1 MKTRADWVADADA
14 VLARVR
20 SLLAPYGIAP
30 DERLRI
36 VTDSNPMPGYIHEDR
51 TIAFCPPVI
60 ERGADMLRWMFFTR
74 CMGAESLAEAEQ
86 FFIAALPVIVSHEL
100 SHHLRFS
107 RGLATTSN
115 FVEEQVCNRLGTA
128 IADAIPEFHDAIGP
142 FCEMCGTFA
151 DRLEKKFAAAGESVV
166 GESVFVGAVG
176 DALLVAHA
184 VGRRTLDRLEAFAES
199 RDVSSE
205 AIVALAPRVTPRDLA
220 DAQASRA
227 GAQRFMDTQYT
238 ADPAAYWML
247 SLRWLHTYFS
257 RPRENRPSLQPVLLE
272 HLLREPDNV
281 AELSMALHAML
292 ASDVASLAF
301 SGDRTCAP
309 ALRAA
314 AAAGLLELEGPV
326 AAPVIVE
333 RAIQSGEPE
342 EGLVDALGRAWK
354 REETWDPRCLE
365 PLVTVVQN
373 TIGTMTTGALR
384 RFLRLIGLSGID
396 VVLPIATL
404 RSRAIEDPLLA
415 AEVAAFDA
423 SERLSGS
430 EAWISGADV
439 PPELLEAWHAHGR
452 LLSELPAAFLD
463 RCLGGD
469 PSGRVR
475 RALLRM
481 SAGACDPEDDRW
493 AGLALL
499 EIMSAKTA
507 DSPAD
512 ARIAHAIV
520 DSASTDALS
529 AALSRRLPPRGGA
542 EWEALLSFLD
552 RTPEARATLVR
563 IRDDGA
569 AAGRETW
576 TLALRAGA
584 ALRDLVSVRF
594 GEDAR
599 LDALATEAAGKAR
612 ALQSLAN
619 EIDTV
624 SAARE
629 ERTAGISALLASTL
643 RWEAQRR
650 VIEVVRTFVA
660 PDRSAAIGALADHA
674 GRECPPMDD
683 VLAEL
688 LLGASPEAHRPAL
701 RNVLCGGDDG
711 ASDASALGTRDV
723 PAFAVELLATATA
736 SGDAEI
742 EALVA
747 RHWTGTLPEPN
758 EHAMIIIEKT
768 VHLHSNPLFSGIE
781 PTRLSA
787 LAEQTVLQVF
797 KSGDVIF
804 EEGSDGD
811 QLFLILAGRVSVERA
826 GPEGPVVLQVLG
838 PANCFGEMAI
848 FERAPRS
855 ATARA
860 ESDARL
866 LSLSRRDVMR
876 IGREN
881 PDVYEAFLRVLSGRL
896 RKANEQRLG
905 QQRAAEPSP
914 PHA

>member
-60 ERGADMLRWMFFTR
+60 ERGADLLRWMFFIR
-74 CMGAESLAEAEQ
+74 YMGAESLAEAEQ
-86 FFIAALPVIVSHEL
+86 FFTAALPVIISHEL
-100 SHHLRFS
+100 SHHLRLS

-142 FCEMCGTFA
+142 FCELCGTFA
-151 DRLEKKFAAAGESVV
+151 DRLEKKLAAAGESVV
-166 GESVFVGAVG
+166 GESVFVGAMG
-176 DALLVAHA
+176 DALLVANA

-205 AIVALAPRVTPRDLA
+205 AIVALSPRVTPQDLA
-220 DAQASRA
+220 EAQASRA

-247 SLRWLHTYFS
+247 SLRWLHTCFS

-281 AELSMALHAML
+281 AELSMALRAML

-301 SGDRTCAP
+301 SGDRTCGP

-326 AAPVIVE
+326 AAPLIVE

-354 REETWDPRCLE
+354 REEIWDPRCVE
-365 PLVTVVQN
+365 PLVTVAQN
-373 TIGTMTTGALR
+373 TIGTMSTGALR
-384 RFLRLIGLSGID
+384 RFVRLIGLSGID
-396 VVLPIATL
+396 VVLPIARL
-404 RSRAIEDPLLA
+404 QSRAIEDPLLA
-415 AEVAAFDA
+415 AELAAFDA
-423 SERLSGS
+423 SQRLSGS

-439 PPELLEAWHAHGR
+439 RPELLEAWQAHGR

-463 RCLGGD
+463 RCLAGD

-481 SAGACDPEDDRW
+481 SAGACDPDDDRW

-499 EIMSAKTA
+499 EIVSATTA

-552 RTPEARATLVR
+552 RTPEAREMLVR
-563 IRDDGA
+563 IARHGRWHCVQA
-569 AAGRETW
+569 PRCATSRRFRSARTRGSTPWPQRPRGKPGRCSPWRARSTPCPPLGGKEQMGSRPFWHRHCAGRHS
-576 TLALRAGA
+576 AG
-584 ALRDLVSVRF
+584 LSKSS
-594 GEDAR
+594 AR
-599 LDALATEAAGKAR
+599 LSRPIVPPPSERWRTTHAG
-612 ALQSLAN
+612 
-619 EIDTV
+619 
-624 SAARE
+624 
-629 ERTAGISALLASTL
+629 SALPWT
-643 RWEAQRR
+643 
-650 VIEVVRTFVA
+650 T
-660 PDRSAAIGALADHA
+660 
-674 GRECPPMDD
+674 C
-683 VLAEL
+683 
-688 LLGASPEAHRPAL
+688 SPNCCWAHRP
-701 RNVLCGGDDG
+701 
-711 ASDASALGTRDV
+711 
-723 PAFAVELLATATA
+723 
-736 SGDAEI
+736 
-742 EALVA
+742 
-747 RHWTGTLPEPN
+747 RH
-758 EHAMIIIEKT
+758 
-768 VHLHSNPLFSGIE
+768 
-781 PTRLSA
+781 
-787 LAEQTVLQVF
+787 
-797 KSGDVIF
+797 
-804 EEGSDGD
+804 
-811 QLFLILAGRVSVERA
+811 
-826 GPEGPVVLQVLG
+826 
-838 PANCFGEMAI
+838 
-848 FERAPRS
+848 
-855 ATARA
+855 TARRC
-860 ESDARL
+860 ETSC
-866 LSLSRRDVMR
+866 
-876 IGREN
+876 
-881 PDVYEAFLRVLSGRL
+881 
-896 RKANEQRLG
+896 
-905 QQRAAEPSP
+905 AAETTERQTRPLLPPETFPSSR
-914 PHA
+914 